1 MSAYFKKSDLSPA
14 RRELVELLQ
23 RVNFGTIHQ
32 LAVRNREPVLNPMPR
47 LVREIKFNAE
57 NGPRPEIAL
66 PSFRM
71 KFQWCELFALLDA
84 IGNGTIESLEFKNG
98 IPFKTLVVEPAASN

>member
-1 MSAYFKKSDLSPA
+1 MSAYFKKSDLSEA

-32 LAVRNREPVLNPMPR
+32 LAVRKREPVLHPMPR

-71 KFQWCELFALLDA
+71 KLQWIELFTLFDSIVDGA
-84 IGNGTIESLEFKNG
+84 IESLEFKNG
-98 IPFKTLVVEPAASN
+98 IPFKTHVVEPSPAN